1 MKLISLLLFFLVIL
15 SLGCNS
21 SILEDPSVKIR
32 YQLPEESHVK
42 LTVENSYKTLI
53 AILVDEVQGAG
64 VHEVS
69 FDANDLAEGIYFYT
83 VEMNGT
89 GSNFYYKYTKNLIMF
104 K

>member
-53 AILVDEVQGAG
+53 AILVDEVQNAG
-64 VHEVS
+64 VHEVN

-89 GSNFYYKYTKNLIMF
+89 ESNFYYKYTKNLMLL

>member
-1 MKLISLLLFFLVIL
+1 MKLIRLLLFLLLIL
-15 SLGCNS
+15 SFGCNS
-21 SILEDPSVKIR
+21 SILDDPTTSIK
-32 YQLPEESHVK
+32 YQVPEKSHVK

-89 GSNFYYKYTKNLIMF
+89 ESNFYYKYTKNLMLL